1 MGLRECSPIPNP
13 SGSRSTTGLTAGGFM
28 ALPGVTPCPPPG
40 LADAR
45 EVVKGSTPIPRMMT
59 DAQERIFI
67 KGLPQSCPGAL
78 VLVPALNAA
87 AAVGGRILY
96 FNILKMLKY
105 KIRPQG
111 PHQRWNRAPAG

>member
-45 EVVKGSTPIPRMMT
+45 DVVKGSTPIPRMMT
-59 DAQERIFI
+59 DVHQRIFI

-78 VLVPALNAA
+78 GL
-87 AAVGGRILY
+87 G
-96 FNILKMLKY
+96 
-105 KIRPQG
+105 
-111 PHQRWNRAPAG
+111 QRWNRAPAG